1 MNPTWDWGFA
11 LSILPQLLAATGVSL
26 FAALASF
33 VAAML
38 IALPLAVARDLHNRT
53 VRIAIGAFVEFVRS
67 TPVLIQIYVLYFTL
81 PQFGIV
87 MPELLTGVIALSVH
101 YATYVCEAYRA
112 GLQSVGSGTRE
123 AASALGLRP
132 MTAFFKVVLP
142 QAIAPIV
149 PALGNYLIAIYKETP
164 LLSAIAIIEL
174 LQTAKLIGSESF
186 RYTEPVTLVGL
197 IFLALSLASAQLIRV
212 VERRSARWRG
222 S

>member
-1 MNPTWDWGFA
+1 MSPTWDWGFA
-11 LSILPQLLAATGVSL
+11 LSILPQLLTATGVSL

-33 VAAML
+33 LLAML

-53 VRIAIGAFVEFVRS
+53 VRLVVGGFVEFVRS
-67 TPVLIQIYVLYFTL
+67 TPLLIQIYVLYFTL
-81 PQFGIV
+81 PNVGIV
-87 MPELLTGVIALSVH
+87 MPALLTGVVALSLH

-112 GLQSVGSGTRE
+112 GLHSVPIGTRE
-123 AASALGLRP
+123 AARALGLRP
-132 MTAFFKVVLP
+132 TTAFFKIVLP

-197 IFLALSLASAQLIRV
+197 IFLALSVSSAQLIRV
-212 VERRSARWRG
+212 VERRTTRWRG
-222 S
+222 A